1 MHEKILW
8 LFAALALL
16 LAAALFTVTQPILF
30 AARQPAPPAVSPAEL
45 EKHVRMLSETFHPR
59 SFDCPEN
66 LEAAASYIE
75 AHFTA
80 TGARVTSHTYQAEEH
95 TYRNIIASFG
105 PDNGPVL
112 IVGAHY
118 DSYGDAA
125 RPDPLHTPGADDNAS
140 GVAGLLALAN
150 LLQKY
155 PPHTQVQLVAY
166 ALEEPPFFATRHMGS
181 AVHAA
186 QLAKDHVDVSGMLA
200 LEMIGYFSDAEASQT
215 FPVEGMGYIYPTAG
229 NFISVVGR
237 LDDISLTRRV
247 KSAMTTTTPLPVRSI
262 NALPLVPGL
271 DFSDHRNFWHHGFPA
286 VMITNTAFYRNFS
299 YHTVDDTADSL
310 DYQRM
315 SQAVQGVYAA
325 VKALSSK

>member
-1 MHEKILW
+1 MHKKLLW

-30 AARQPAPPAVSPAEL
+30 AARQPAPPAVNPAEL
-45 EKHVRMLSETFHPR
+45 EKHVRMLSEPLHPR
-59 SFDCPEN
+59 SFDYPEN

-118 DSYGDAA
+118 DSYGDTA

-140 GVAGLLALAN
+140 GVAGLLALAS

-166 ALEEPPFFATRHMGS
+166 TLEEPPFFATRHMGS

-247 KSAMTTTTPLPVRSI
+247 KSAMTTATPLPVRSI